1 MKKWLCTLLA
11 AVLLLSLTACSG
23 TAGSAPES
31 QGSSQTETESSA
43 AQPQAAHYPVTVSNY
58 NYAKEPVDI
67 TFERCPEKVLVLNQN
82 NIETMLALGLG
93 DKIVAA
99 AGLDHEV
106 KAEYQADFET
116 INYLT
121 DFTVSRESVLMLEP
135 DMILGWWSTFGEKR
149 LDGTDFWNERGVKTY
164 MAENSNSIVEY
175 RTLANEYDYILDL
188 GKIFDVEDKAQAIVN
203 EIQAQVQQI
212 VDQSKDMEKR
222 SALIIEFLG
231 DSIYTYDKT
240 TLGGDMAITVGADLL
255 DTPEQTIG
263 LEDLIELDP
272 QVIFVVYMDG
282 DEEGMAEKSVA
293 NVTGNEALSSL
304 TAVKNGD
311 VYAIPLGDMYTSAMR
326 TADGLEIFANG
337 LYPELAK

>member
-188 GKIFDVEDKAQAIVN
+188 GKIFDVEDKAQAIVD

-222 SALIIEFLG
+222 SAL
-231 DSIYTYDKT
+231 
-240 TLGGDMAITVGADLL
+240 
-255 DTPEQTIG
+255 
-263 LEDLIELDP
+263 
-272 QVIFVVYMDG
+272 
-282 DEEGMAEKSVA
+282 
-293 NVTGNEALSSL
+293 
-304 TAVKNGD
+304 
-311 VYAIPLGDMYTSAMR
+311 
-326 TADGLEIFANG
+326 
-337 LYPELAK
+337 

>member
-43 AQPQAAHYPVTVSNY
+43 AQPQAAHY

-82 NIETMLALGLG
+82 NVETMLALGLG

-135 DMILGWWSTFGEKR
+135 DMILG
-149 LDGTDFWNERGVKTY
+149 V
-164 MAENSNSIVEY
+164 
-175 RTLANEYDYILDL
+175 
-188 GKIFDVEDKAQAIVN
+188 
-203 EIQAQVQQI
+203 
-212 VDQSKDMEKR
+212 
-222 SALIIEFLG
+222 
-231 DSIYTYDKT
+231 
-240 TLGGDMAITVGADLL
+240 
-255 DTPEQTIG
+255 
-263 LEDLIELDP
+263 
-272 QVIFVVYMDG
+272 VVYLWR
-282 DEEGMAEKSVA
+282 
-293 NVTGNEALSSL
+293 EA
-304 TAVKNGD
+304 AG
-311 VYAIPLGDMYTSAMR
+311 R
-326 TADGLEIFANG
+326 H
-337 LYPELAK
+337 

>member
-1 MKKWLCTLLA
+1 M
-11 AVLLLSLTACSG
+11 SLTACSG
-23 TAGSAPES
+23 TAGSTPES

-43 AQPQAAHYPVTVSNY
+43 GQPQAAHYPVTVSNY

-121 DFTVSRESVLMLEP
+121 DFT
-135 DMILGWWSTFGEKR
+135 FGEKR

-188 GKIFDVEDKAQAIVN
+188 GKIFDVEDKAQAIVD

>member
-1 MKKWLCTLLA
+1 MKKWLCMLLA
-11 AVLLLSLTACSG
+11 AVMLLSLTACAG
-23 TAGSAPES
+23 TQGSTPESQTAPES
-31 QGSSQTETESSA
+31 SA
-43 AQPQAAHYPVTVSNY
+43 VEPEAPHYPVTISNY

-67 TFERCPEKVLVLNQN
+67 TFESCPEKVLVLNQN
-82 NIETMLALGLG
+82 NIETMLSLGLG

-99 AGLDHEV
+99 AGLDHAV
-106 KAEYQADFET
+106 KEAYKADFEK

-164 MAENSNSIVEY
+164 MAENSNSIVEN
-175 RTLANEYDYILDL
+175 RTLENEYDYILDL
-188 GKIFDVEDKAQAIVN
+188 GKIFDVEDKAQAIVD
-203 EIQAQVQQI
+203 EIKDQVAQI
-212 VDQSKDMEKR
+212 VDQSKNLEKR
-222 SALIIEFLG
+222 TALIVEFLG

-255 DTPEQTIG
+255 STPEKTIG
-263 LEDLIELDP
+263 LEDLINLDP

-293 NVTGNEALSSL
+293 NVTGNEALASL

-326 TADGLEIFANG
+326 TTDGLEIFAAG
-337 LYPELAK
+337 LYPDLAK

>member
-1 MKKWLCTLLA
+1 
-11 AVLLLSLTACSG
+11 
-23 TAGSAPES
+23 
-31 QGSSQTETESSA
+31 
-43 AQPQAAHYPVTVSNY
+43 
-58 NYAKEPVDI
+58 
-67 TFERCPEKVLVLNQN
+67 
-82 NIETMLALGLG
+82 
-93 DKIVAA
+93 
-99 AGLDHEV
+99 
-106 KAEYQADFET
+106 
-116 INYLT
+116 
-121 DFTVSRESVLMLEP
+121 
-135 DMILGWWSTFGEKR
+135 MIPGWWSTFGEKR

-188 GKIFDVEDKAQAIVN
+188 GKIFDVEDKAQAIVD

-240 TLGGDMAITVGADLL
+240 TLGGDMVITVGADLL

-263 LEDLIELDP
+263 LEDLIGLDP

-326 TADGLEIFANG
+326 TADGLEILPTDCIRNWQSRNG
-337 LYPELAK
+337 